1 MRGKNE
7 TPGIGGSLG
16 YVSTLSQLGWADAR
30 AGRSYRRE
38 YDNWE
43 ELDQRNYENGRL
55 RAAGAASIWKRVPK
69 EQTAAVVRMI
79 KAHDRGFI
87 PPTRLVV

>member
-1 MRGKNE
+1 VKNQ

-16 YVSTLSQLGWADAR
+16 YVSMLSQLGWADCR
-30 AGRSYRRE
+30 AGRAYPRE
-38 YDNWE
+38 YDIWE

-55 RAAGAASIWKRVPK
+55 RAAGAALVWKRVPK
-69 EQTAAVVRMI
+69 TQTASVVRRI